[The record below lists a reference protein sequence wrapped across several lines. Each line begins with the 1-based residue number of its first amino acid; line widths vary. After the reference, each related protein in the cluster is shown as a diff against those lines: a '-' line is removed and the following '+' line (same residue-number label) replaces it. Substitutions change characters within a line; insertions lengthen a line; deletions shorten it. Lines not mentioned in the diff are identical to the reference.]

1 MEKIG
6 DILEKAIKYTI
17 VVLMGIMII
26 TTIISVG
33 QRYII
38 GSAFNWT
45 EELDSYI
52 LIWCT
57 FLGVAVSYRHMDLVF
72 LDLFVK
78 MLPKRAKNAVALAV
92 HLVCLAFIAYIFV
105 TSLQYGLSPA
115 IFMRKS
121 TTLRCSMF
129 VPFVCIPL
137 SMFLMILFN
146 FELLPKLIKDCF
158 PGKAK
163 EEV

>member
-6 DILEKAIKYTI
+6 DSLEKAIKYTI

-72 LDLFVK
+72 LDLFVE
-78 MLPKRAKNAVALAV
+78 NASE
-92 HLVCLAFIAYIFV
+92 
-105 TSLQYGLSPA
+105 TG
-115 IFMRKS
+115 
-121 TTLRCSMF
+121 
-129 VPFVCIPL
+129 
-137 SMFLMILFN
+137 
-146 FELLPKLIKDCF
+146 
-158 PGKAK
+158 
-163 EEV
+163 